1 MSKITDNAEYN
12 FKVWLKKPTDK
23 NNYPRTILEVAF
35 CADDKVLSVF
45 NSPVTCKDNPTIP
58 ELLEAFK
65 LIVPLIANYN
75 GAHVLPMK
83 RTDVKNKEH
92 KREKKSPDYEG
103 IWVNYVN
110 NDPKVIRKK
119 YRTEWQ
125 LRWLIG
131 WAVLVDGLIGVLTI
145 GYILPN
151 YSLLA
156 AKALS
161 RHRRDK
167 LIKAMDEVK
176 KL

>member
-1 MSKITDNAEYN
+1 MSKITENAEYN

-35 CADDKVLSVF
+35 CADDKILSVF

-65 LIVPLIANYN
+65 SIVPLIANYN
-75 GAHVLPMK
+75 GAHVLSMK
-83 RTDVKNKEH
+83 WTGVINKEH
-92 KREKKSPDYEG
+92 KRKKQDPDYEKV
-103 IWVNYVN
+103 WEN
-110 NDPKVIRKK
+110 NENKDPEMIRKK
-119 YRTEWQ
+119 YKTEWV

-151 YSLLA
+151 YSLVS

-167 LIKAMDEVK
+167 LIKAMDKVE